1 MLFLDESPKLNETDI
16 AIYRFILNNLEITS
30 FMNVRELAERTHT
43 STASIIRFCKKFQC
57 AGFSDFKV
65 KLRLYIDKAESLN
78 ETADLDES
86 LIINF
91 MQRTTEK
98 IYQQKIAEVA
108 KLLASKELI
117 FLIGIGSSKVTAEY
131 GALYFSSIFNMSV
144 SIQNPLLNPVSYITR
159 DLANKIC
166 IIALSVSGETEIIIN
181 YLTHF
186 VKSEATIVSITNSS
200 KCTIAE
206 MSDINIPYYINT
218 EKIKSADITSQVP
231 AIFTIEKLA
240 KQVNRYRLKGT

>member
-43 STASIIRFCKKFQC
+43 RTASIIRFCKKFQC

-166 IIALSVSGETEIIIN
+166 IIA
-181 YLTHF
+181 YPF
-186 VKSEATIVSITNSS
+186 PAKQKSLSITSL
-200 KCTIAE
+200 I
-206 MSDINIPYYINT
+206 
-218 EKIKSADITSQVP
+218 
-231 AIFTIEKLA
+231 L
-240 KQVNRYRLKGT
+240 

>member
-1 MLFLDESPKLNETDI
+1 
-16 AIYRFILNNLEITS
+16 
-30 FMNVRELAERTHT
+30 MNVRELAERTHT

-159 DLANKIC
+159 DLANKNLHHCPIRFRRNRNHYQLPHSFC
-166 IIALSVSGETEIIIN
+166 KIRSYHRLDHKQFQMHDRRNVRYQYPLLHQYRKN
-181 YLTHF
+181 QKCRYHF
-186 VKSEATIVSITNSS
+186 PSPSHFYHRKT
-200 KCTIAE
+200 C
-206 MSDINIPYYINT
+206 
-218 EKIKSADITSQVP
+218 
-231 AIFTIEKLA
+231 
-240 KQVNRYRLKGT
+240 

>member
-117 FLIGIGSSKVTAEY
+117 FFDWHRLLKSYRRIRCLIFFKYFQHVRKHPKPFTKSSQ
-131 GALYFSSIFNMSV
+131 LYHS
-144 SIQNPLLNPVSYITR
+144 
-159 DLANKIC
+159 
-166 IIALSVSGETEIIIN
+166 
-181 YLTHF
+181 
-186 VKSEATIVSITNSS
+186 
-200 KCTIAE
+200 
-206 MSDINIPYYINT
+206 
-218 EKIKSADITSQVP
+218 
-231 AIFTIEKLA
+231 
-240 KQVNRYRLKGT
+240 